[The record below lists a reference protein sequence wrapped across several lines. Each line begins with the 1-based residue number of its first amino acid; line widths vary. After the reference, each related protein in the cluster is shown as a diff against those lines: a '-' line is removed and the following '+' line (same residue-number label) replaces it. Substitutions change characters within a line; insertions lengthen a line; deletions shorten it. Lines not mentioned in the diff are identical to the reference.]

1 MSTTT
6 TMRWNE
12 PELAAIKKRAMQG
25 LILTAQ
31 DIANKAKTKAP
42 VLTGNLKNSI
52 HILPNSASFTCE
64 AIAGGRIGG
73 AIVDYAYIRE
83 KYNRK
88 HPNTR
93 FYMENSMKEVI
104 KGNWQKNFKGVSS

>member
-12 PELAAIKKRAMQG
+12 TELAAIKKRAMQG
-25 LILTAQ
+25 LILTAN
-31 DIANKAKTKAP
+31 DVVNKARRKAP
-42 VLTGNLKNSI
+42 VLTGNLVRSI
-52 HILPNSASFTCE
+52 HVVPNAASFYVE
-64 AIAGGRIGG
+64 AVAGGNVGG
-73 AIVDYAYIRE
+73 AVVNYAYIRE

-93 FYMENSMKEVI
+93 YYMENSMKEVM
-104 KGNWQKNFKGVSS
+104 KGNWQNNFKGVSS